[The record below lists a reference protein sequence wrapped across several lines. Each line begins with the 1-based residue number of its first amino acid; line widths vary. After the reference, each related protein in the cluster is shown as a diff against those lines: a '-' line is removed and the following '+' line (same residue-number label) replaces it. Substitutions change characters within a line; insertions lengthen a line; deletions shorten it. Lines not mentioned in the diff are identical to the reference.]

1 VVTTTYV
8 NQYVYQS
15 IGTGADQLSFMLFE
29 EGRIRVVHP
38 VAWNN
43 GYDTYGMFGNLSL
56 PDGKQGVYDYF
67 VTDHQQN
74 VRMILSEEVQ
84 YASNTAT
91 MESSRSSQEEPVF
104 GRSGAGNELAASR
117 YATPSGW
124 QNASVGAQVSRLGSL
139 SGNMVGPNTLQK
151 VMAGDQMSATVQ
163 YFFESAPGNST
174 PLTTM
179 LLNTLGQLLSTGSQ
193 VGGLVKGNASAVTSQ
208 LSANPGF
215 VNAVNPAQGGANT
228 PQAYLTMVF
237 FDERFEPIAEADG
250 GVVRQQVAQSVGSG
264 GSTLGLGNIKAP
276 RNGYVL
282 VYVSNSSEQPVY
294 FDNLQVGKVN
304 GNILEENH
312 YYSFGLRISAI
323 SSRRFT
329 DQYQGETKN
338 GYLYQGAFAE
348 LDDDIGWQ
356 DFALRS
362 YDAQIGRFMQMDP
375 FSQFASHYTGM
386 GNDPVNMIDPSGGIG
401 IVTPCPGSSL
411 FLANIGNAISNV
423 ASALSSISPIVGYAS
438 SGLRTAAAVNNNV
451 TQFNTVNRMMSVSM
465 TSRVGFLPEGDK
477 NGNRQDDFAPLTKTI
492 FEDFVKNTRCRNC
505 GKGTLQNTT
514 GLYFQELFEEYI
526 EENFNLAGFR
536 VVSDP
541 ANNRLPGDFRST
553 VPDYFG
559 MKYSLRDGRPIEITT
574 FYELESFFELKA
586 TKNNIGL
593 SSFEG
598 QLQVQIQAARRLRVQ
613 EIVVVTTH
621 GVRLTEPLKNYAT
634 GQGVRLTHY
643 WAEYKILENNR
654 MILNFV
660 LAKYK

>member
-1 VVTTTYV
+1 
-8 NQYVYQS
+8 
-15 IGTGADQLSFMLFE
+15 
-29 EGRIRVVHP
+29 
-38 VAWNN
+38 
-43 GYDTYGMFGNLSL
+43 
-56 PDGKQGVYDYF
+56 
-67 VTDHQQN
+67 
-74 VRMILSEEVQ
+74 
-84 YASNTAT
+84 

-208 LSANPGF
+208 LSGNPGF
-215 VNAVNPAQGGANT
+215 VNAVNPAQGGTNT

-264 GSTLGLGNIKAP
+264 GSTLGLANIKAP

-386 GNDPVNMIDPSGGIG
+386 GNDPANMIDPSGGIG

-411 FLANIGNAISNV
+411 FFANIGNAISNM
-423 ASALSSISPIVGYAS
+423 ASALSSISPIFGYVS
-438 SGLRTAAAVNNNV
+438 SGIRTAAAVNNTI
-451 TQFNTVNRMMSVSM
+451 TQFNTVNNMLNVSL
-465 TSRVGFLPEGDK
+465 TSAVGDKPENKDYKLESESIQTSQAKSLSINYGENSDKDFCKTKYNDFDRTRDVEEYNCAGLAFRNYKYMEFDEVVFLLVKNRKAEGKEGDLKFWLWVYDTQLEFEDGTVLQVVKGDFHIVGGRLGPGGKDPTNVYSK
-477 NGNRQDDFAPLTKTI
+477 NGARPVFGPKRPLDWKPS
-492 FEDFVKNTRCRNC
+492 EREHARH
-505 GKGTLQNTT
+505 
-514 GLYFQELFEEYI
+514 
-526 EENFNLAGFR
+526 
-536 VVSDP
+536 
-541 ANNRLPGDFRST
+541 NNKSNDL
-553 VPDYFG
+553 
-559 MKYSLRDGRPIEITT
+559 
-574 FYELESFFELKA
+574 SFFEGKKIIKVR
-586 TKNNIGL
+586 KNIKQ
-593 SSFEG
+593 F
-598 QLQVQIQAARRLRVQ
+598 IF
-613 EIVVVTTH
+613 
-621 GVRLTEPLKNYAT
+621 
-634 GQGVRLTHY
+634 
-643 WAEYKILENNR
+643 ILPCK
-654 MILNFV
+654 M
-660 LAKYK
+660 Y

>member
-1 VVTTTYV
+1 
-8 NQYVYQS
+8 
-15 IGTGADQLSFMLFE
+15 
-29 EGRIRVVHP
+29 
-38 VAWNN
+38 
-43 GYDTYGMFGNLSL
+43 
-56 PDGKQGVYDYF
+56 
-67 VTDHQQN
+67 
-74 VRMILSEEVQ
+74 
-84 YASNTAT
+84 
-91 MESSRSSQEEPVF
+91 
-104 GRSGAGNELAASR
+104 
-117 YATPSGW
+117 
-124 QNASVGAQVSRLGSL
+124 
-139 SGNMVGPNTLQK
+139 
-151 VMAGDQMSATVQ
+151 
-163 YFFESAPGNST
+163 
-174 PLTTM
+174 
-179 LLNTLGQLLSTGSQ
+179 
-193 VGGLVKGNASAVTSQ
+193 
-208 LSANPGF
+208 
-215 VNAVNPAQGGANT
+215 
-228 PQAYLTMVF
+228 
-237 FDERFEPIAEADG
+237 
-250 GVVRQQVAQSVGSG
+250 
-264 GSTLGLGNIKAP
+264 
-276 RNGYVL
+276 
-282 VYVSNSSEQPVY
+282 
-294 FDNLQVGKVN
+294 
-304 GNILEENH
+304 
-312 YYSFGLRISAI
+312 
-323 SSRRFT
+323 
-329 DQYQGETKN
+329 
-338 GYLYQGAFAE
+338 
-348 LDDDIGWQ
+348 
-356 DFALRS
+356 
-362 YDAQIGRFMQMDP
+362 
-375 FSQFASHYTGM
+375 
-386 GNDPVNMIDPSGGIG
+386 
-401 IVTPCPGSSL
+401 L

>member
-1 VVTTTYV
+1 V

-163 YFFESAPGNST
+163 YFFQSAPGNST

-329 DQYQGETKN
+329 DQYQGKVPN
-338 GYLYQGAFAE
+338 AYLYNGKE
-348 LDDDIGWQ
+348 LMDEDADLGWLEYGYR
-356 DFALRS
+356 F
-362 YDAQIGRFMQMDP
+362 YDPQIGRFQQIDP
-375 FSQFASHYTGM
+375 MADELSSYSPYHYAY
-386 GNDPVNMIDPSGGIG
+386 NDPVGLIDFMGLVGVDPRFILSMTKETAKTLEEVVVVGHRVAKTASTASKVAKAGRTLLDFVPFVSGAVDIFEGIRDGDLVKVGGGAVSILFDAATMGGGSILKGGIKAG
-401 IVTPCPGSSL
+401 IKEGAEYFAKKEVKEKVAGKAVKQSTEGGLNLFKWGAPQTTVESGWKTGDRMLHLPNKGSPKANWKANSGAL
-411 FLANIGNAISNV
+411 RKEMQSGKPIFDSYKLPNGDLIKTKGFLNAERNLLQQKGWQYNIDLGAW
-423 ASALSSISPIVGYAS
+423 ISPI
-438 SGLRTAAAVNNNV
+438 
-451 TQFNTVNRMMSVSM
+451 
-465 TSRVGFLPEGDK
+465 K
-477 NGNRQDDFAPLTKTI
+477 
-492 FEDFVKNTRCRNC
+492 
-505 GKGTLQNTT
+505 
-514 GLYFQELFEEYI
+514 
-526 EENFNLAGFR
+526 
-536 VVSDP
+536 
-541 ANNRLPGDFRST
+541 
-553 VPDYFG
+553 
-559 MKYSLRDGRPIEITT
+559 
-574 FYELESFFELKA
+574 
-586 TKNNIGL
+586 
-593 SSFEG
+593 
-598 QLQVQIQAARRLRVQ
+598 
-613 EIVVVTTH
+613 
-621 GVRLTEPLKNYAT
+621 
-634 GQGVRLTHY
+634 
-643 WAEYKILENNR
+643 
-654 MILNFV
+654 
-660 LAKYK
+660 

>member
-1 VVTTTYV
+1 
-8 NQYVYQS
+8 
-15 IGTGADQLSFMLFE
+15 
-29 EGRIRVVHP
+29 
-38 VAWNN
+38 
-43 GYDTYGMFGNLSL
+43 
-56 PDGKQGVYDYF
+56 
-67 VTDHQQN
+67 
-74 VRMILSEEVQ
+74 
-84 YASNTAT
+84 

-208 LSANPGF
+208 LSGNPGF
-215 VNAVNPAQGGANT
+215 VNAVNPAQGGTNT

-329 DQYQGETKN
+329 DQYQGKVPN
-338 GYLYQGAFAE
+338 AYLYNGKE
-348 LDDDIGWQ
+348 LMDEDADLGWLEYG
-356 DFALRS
+356 FRF
-362 YDAQIGRFMQMDP
+362 YDPQIGRFQQIDP
-375 FSQFASHYTGM
+375 MADELSSYSPYHYAY
-386 GNDPVNMIDPSGGIG
+386 NDPVGLIDFMGLAGIDPGA
-401 IVTPCPGSSL
+401 VW
-411 FLANIGNAISNV
+411 NII
-423 ASALSSISPIVGYAS
+423 
-438 SGLRTAAAVNNNV
+438 
-451 TQFNTVNRMMSVSM
+451 
-465 TSRVGFLPEGDK
+465 
-477 NGNRQDDFAPLTKTI
+477 
-492 FEDFVKNTRCRNC
+492 KNTQYAMY
-505 GKGTLQNTT
+505 KPL
-514 GLYFQELFEEYI
+514 
-526 EENFNLAGFR
+526 
-536 VVSDP
+536 
-541 ANNRLPGDFRST
+541 
-553 VPDYFG
+553 
-559 MKYSLRDGRPIEITT
+559 
-574 FYELESFFELKA
+574 
-586 TKNNIGL
+586 
-593 SSFEG
+593 
-598 QLQVQIQAARRLRVQ
+598 Q
-613 EIVVVTTH
+613 EIVVTGVIKKASNVNRTIAAIRLVGATTEMVAGATIGLLTSWTGIGAVVGAAAVVH
-621 GVRLTEPLKNYAT
+621 GADQFSAALMQLTTGKTTQSFTEQGIQGGLEIAGVSKENARTIAPYADAGVSIALSGGAGATRLGVINQKSVERAITFGSSKLTTTDLVKNLGKGFRSFDAFKRAFGSAGNGQAWHHIVEQTPGNVARFGNQMIHNTENLIKLPHGSGTIHNQVSAYYSSIQGFTNGQTVRSWLSTKSFDEQFEFGIDVLKKFGWT
-634 GQGVRLTHY
+634 
-643 WAEYKILENNR
+643 
-654 MILNFV
+654 F
-660 LAKYK
+660 